1 MNIQVTC
8 PWRVEEQKKPSRRTI
23 KEKGVCELDLK
34 GPNLQGRACGK
45 ERSRGVQ
52 RKRRKRQDLS
62 SKQPPNQE
70 RNPAQLGRRCHVG
83 TQTQHHRPL
92 GFQKMLAI
100 LLFLCSLAV
109 CEPLNHVC
117 RSNLAYRPPAH
128 KP

>member
-1 MNIQVTC
+1 MKIQVTC
-8 PWRVEEQKKPSRRTI
+8 PWRVEERKKPSRRTI

-70 RNPAQLGRRCHVG
+70 RNPAQLS
-83 TQTQHHRPL
+83 RPL
-92 GFQKMLAI
+92 SRGHTDPASQAFGFSKD
-100 LLFLCSLAV
+100 V
-109 CEPLNHVC
+109 G
-117 RSNLAYRPPAH
+117 NLAFPMQSCSM
-128 KP
+128 